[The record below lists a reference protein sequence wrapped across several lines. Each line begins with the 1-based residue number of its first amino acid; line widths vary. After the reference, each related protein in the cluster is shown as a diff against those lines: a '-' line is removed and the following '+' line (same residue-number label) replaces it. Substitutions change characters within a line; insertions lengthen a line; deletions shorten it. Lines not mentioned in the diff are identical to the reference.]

1 MRIQQA
7 EELVGICKKNIRYY
21 EEEGLLSPSRN
32 SQNGYREYSLADV
45 EALKKIKLLRK
56 LGVPVAEI
64 RRLQN
69 GELTLAQILQGRE
82 ERIRQEEKN
91 LAEIREMCCTLSQV
105 PQSLA
110 ELDPTPY
117 LEQMAILEKGGV
129 RFMDVGKDK
138 RKRKKGAIL
147 AAAVVILCC
156 IIFGALMVWGEMV
169 DPLPLGLFAFLL
181 LMPAVCIVGVLLAL
195 KTRIQEIEKGEQD
208 ESVHY

>member
-7 EELVGICKKNIRYY
+7 EELAGICKKNIRFY
-21 EEEGLLSPSRN
+21 EEQGLLSPSRN

-69 GELTLAQILQGRE
+69 GELTLAQVLQGRE

-91 LAEIREMCCTLSQV
+91 LAEIRDMCRTLSHV
-105 PQSLA
+105 SQSLA

-129 RFMDVGKDK
+129 RFMDVRKD
-138 RKRKKGAIL
+138 KRKKGAIF